1 MTTKGKN
8 SGNDAPARA
17 LTKMA
22 LQEFADERSFER
34 GVRYFEEGRVTSLTE
49 HRGEVIA
56 TVKGSRMYTARLR
69 EEGGL
74 LEGSCS
80 CPVGKSGGF
89 CKHCVAAGLAWLE
102 EQKKERKTP
111 REPSEAKVTLDDV
124 EEYLSSLPQK
134 ELADMIMERICS
146 DTDLR
151 VKLLR
156 KAARS
161 RPEKLDMKTYRDA
174 LDYAFKIPDFVF
186 YSESWD
192 YTQDAMEAVFSIEEL
207 LKEGYAAEVI
217 DLVEYA
223 LKLWEENI
231 EHIDDS
237 DGGMGK
243 ISERLQVLHLRACLA
258 VKPDPEALARKLFER
273 EMSTE

>member
-1 MTTKGKN
+1 
-8 SGNDAPARA
+8 
-17 LTKMA
+17 
-22 LQEFADERSFER
+22 
-34 GVRYFEEGRVTSLTE
+34 
-49 HRGEVIA
+49 
-56 TVKGSRMYTARLR
+56 LR